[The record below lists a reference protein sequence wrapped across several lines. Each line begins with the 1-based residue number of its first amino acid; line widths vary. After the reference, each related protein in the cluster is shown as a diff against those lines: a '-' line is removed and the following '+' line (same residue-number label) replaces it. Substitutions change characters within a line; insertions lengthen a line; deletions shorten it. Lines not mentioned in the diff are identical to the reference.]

1 MICQVERSRDLID
14 SQKVVVLDCARPDIK
29 MNFLDS
35 LFFLIVSEII
45 FTVDINSS
53 FEGLKL
59 FG

>member
-14 SQKVVVLDCARPDIK
+14 SQKVVVLDCARTDIK

-35 LFFLIVSEII
+35 LFFLIVTEII
-45 FTVDINSS
+45 FAVVVNSC